1 MHTLMG
7 KMMSRGTETKIGAE
21 LQWHV
26 EQLEKENE
34 KLKNT
39 IRKFLSARD
48 AATSATYG
56 EPVNVSHWT
65 EMFDALDELRRVVK

>member
-1 MHTLMG
+1 
-7 KMMSRGTETKIGAE
+7 MSKGSETKLGAE

-26 EQLEKENE
+26 EQLTEENE

-39 IRKFLSARD
+39 IRNFLSARD
-48 AATSATYG
+48 AANSSPYG

-65 EMFDALDELRRVVK
+65 EMFDALDALRKVVK